1 MKKLYP
7 LFVVLLLTSNGFG
20 QKLHEVIETYEN
32 GNIKSITYHKKIR
45 YRVEKVKFEKYYE
58 NGQKAD
64 EDTPLFPTL
73 ISNKETN
80 DKLSKPRKYM
90 QSLLKAHNRPHADL
104 HSFRHTFNQSLL
116 ELGMEIEDRQKLLAH
131 ASTTTKYILILILN

>member
-1 MKKLYP
+1 MLKKLLIFLKEKNPYRF
-7 LFVVLLLTSNGFG
+7 LTNTSTKSRNTLHKLL
-20 QKLHEVIETYEN
+20 I
-32 GNIKSITYHKKIR
+32 SIIDR
-45 YRVEKVKFEKYYE
+45 
-58 NGQKAD
+58 KAN
-64 EDTPLFPTL
+64 EDTPLFPAL

-116 ELGMEIEDRQKLLAH
+116 ELGMGIEDRQKLLAN
-131 ASTTTKYILILILN
+131 APTTTTKIYTHPNFELAMQYVNQVPKYGLV